1 MTSPARFIITT
12 GGTGGHI
19 FPALA
24 AAQEFKRRMPEAE
37 ILFVGGKYGPEKRFA
52 EAAGLTFEALPARGV
67 LGRGARALGA
77 MVRQAVSVLK
87 AWNLIRTF
95 KPLAVVGFGGYAGF
109 APVAAAWLR
118 GTPRAIHEQN
128 ALPGLANRVLGRL
141 VNRVLLSFPDENKLF
156 DEHKVVVTGN
166 PVRSEIVALGEG
178 FTAPAEDIGTRRLLV
193 VGGSQGAHALNLAVC
208 KALPGLASKGFE
220 LRHQTGEADLAE
232 VREAYRAAGLDDS
245 AASAFIDDMS
255 QAYQWADLV
264 LCRAGASTVAELAV
278 AGKPSLL
285 VPFPHATHQHQLQ
298 NARHLETAG
307 AAKIL
312 AQNLLEQ
319 ADLAEVAGEL
329 FEAPGRIRNMAL
341 AARETAIPDAAARL
355 CDAVEKMAKPK

>member
-1 MTSPARFIITT
+1 MTSPARFIVTT

-24 AAQEFKRRMPEAE
+24 AAQEFKRRMPDAE
-37 ILFVGGKYGPEKRFA
+37 ILFVGGKYGPEQRFA
-52 EAAGLTFEALPARGV
+52 EAAGLKFAALPARGV
-67 LGRGARALGA
+67 LGRGAKALGA
-77 MVRQAVSVLK
+77 MIRQFVSVLK

-95 KPLAVVGFGGYAGF
+95 KPVAVVGFGGYAGF

-141 VNRVLLSFPDENKLF
+141 ANRVLLSFPDDNKLF
-156 DEHKVVVTGN
+156 DEDKVVVTGN
-166 PVRSEIVALGEG
+166 PVRSEIITLGEN
-178 FTAPAEDIGTRRLLV
+178 FQVPAETIETRRLLV
-193 VGGSQGAHALNLAVC
+193 VGGSQGAHALNQAVS
-208 KALPGLASKGFE
+208 KALPGLAAKGFE
-220 LRHQTGEADLAE
+220 LRHQTGEADLAD
-232 VREAYRAAGLDDS
+232 VQEAYRAQGLDES
-245 AASAFIDDMS
+245 AASAFIDDMAE
-255 QAYQWADLV
+255 AYHWADLV

-312 AQNLLEQ
+312 TQNLLEQ
-319 ADLAEVAGEL
+319 ADLAEVVGEL

-355 CDAVEKMAKPK
+355 CAAVEQMAKPK